1 MKSISFIAVV
11 ALFVFCLSLGAQ
23 EIRKE
28 LPTNHASAKLLR
40 PVLKK
45 VLSPQGRFV
54 VFPTKGTVLVIDR
67 PENIRAAELALATM
81 ASPLPDVL
89 LDFAFNPGNKIPRKS
104 RILTSPESYGDFPF
118 PTAYLA
124 PRIIPNG
131 AGGYIVTPAHPTG
144 FKRRKVGNILETQAT
159 ANADGSVTIDINASN
174 TEFAGFINYGSAV
187 FGSGAQGIIPVTGQ
201 IADPRF
207 FGPVIN
213 SGPILM
219 PIFDTTKISTQIIV
233 RPSVSNNIIT
243 VDMIPQ
249 LKILTSVEPGV
260 AGKVISLKQY
270 RTGLLIQNGKIGAVN
285 GFKGASPEFNRRFL
299 GGKEG
304 SEGHTSIKIRARV
317 QSGKKEVEEDLTV
330 GEKQ

>member
-1 MKSISFIAVV
+1 MKFIGFIAVAV
-11 ALFVFCLSLGAQ
+11 LFFLCLPSRAQ

-28 LPTNHASAKLLR
+28 LPTNHASADLLR
-40 PVLKK
+40 PLLKK

-54 VFPTKGTVLVIDR
+54 VFPTKGTVLVIDTADKV
-67 PENIRAAELALATM
+67 RAAELALATM
-81 ASPLPDVL
+81 KSPVPDVL
-89 LDFAFNPGNKIPRKS
+89 LDFAFNPGNKVHRKS
-104 RILTSPESYGDFPF
+104 RLLNAPESYGDFPF

-124 PRIIPNG
+124 PRIVANG

-187 FGSGAQGIIPVTGQ
+187 FGSRAQGIIPVNGQ

-213 SGPILM
+213 TGPILM

-270 RTGLLIQNGKIGAVN
+270 RTSLLIQNGKVGAVN

-304 SEGHTSIKIRARV
+304 SEGHTSIKIRAQV
-317 QSGKKEVEEDLTV
+317 QPGKKVVEEKPST
-330 GEKQ
+330 EE